1 VQFLRCVVAELSLVP
16 VRLMRTRLGPWLLAL
31 GVIVIWVYRRGDPL
45 AAALH
50 AASLGVVL
58 SAMADGPERARLALS
73 LSHPTSRLALACGHW
88 LASVLPATVLA
99 LACGI
104 ALGGGIGVMLAGAAA
119 AAAVGGCAVSAV
131 LALGNGA
138 ALLLFLSMAIA
149 GAVPPEDLVAL
160 AEPGVL
166 RLAAASALEI
176 GPALWRYRDVA
187 AGGAGAA
194 GAAFHAALWA
204 ALGIALVCGLMRR
217 PLARGIG

>member
-1 VQFLRCVVAELSLVP
+1 VQFHRCVVAELSLLP
-16 VRLMRTRLGPWLLAL
+16 PRLLRTRLGLWLLAL

-58 SAMADGPERARLALS
+58 SAATDGLDRARLALS
-73 LSHPTSRLALACGHW
+73 LSHPATRLALACGRW
-88 LASVLPATVLA
+88 LAAVLPATLLA
-99 LACGI
+99 LVCTA
-104 ALGGGIGVMLAGAAA
+104 ALGGGIGEALAGAAA
-119 AAAVGGCAVSAV
+119 AAAVGGCAVAAV

-138 ALLLFLSMAIA
+138 ALLLFLCMAVA

-160 AEPGVL
+160 ADPGVF
-166 RLAAASALEI
+166 RLAAASALEL

-204 ALGIALVCGLMRR
+204 SLGVALMCGLMRR
-217 PLARGIG
+217 PLSRGIG